1 MLKSKGI
8 GDSDWKELYMANAPW
23 VRIANSVRQFVV
35 LIETPSGRGT
45 GFVVPPLPGSNHQ
58 TVITAYHVVDHAL
71 AWREPI
77 KITHF
82 PTKKQAF
89 LNVNSRLI
97 TPNQAR
103 DQVIIQ
109 FSADALPLPANTIEM
124 LPANSRVNDGVEA
137 GWLGYP
143 AVAPNNLCFFTGCIS
158 TWLAND
164 EAYLVD
170 GVAINGVSGGPAFYE
185 NEKGEIV
192 IVGIV
197 TEYRPNVATG
207 KLLPGVSLIRSIS
220 PLMAFYAQLRETVK
234 SMPVEDAKVQDMPE
248 DKNAD
253 GLPTNLM

>member
-1 MLKSKGI
+1 
-8 GDSDWKELYMANAPW
+8 MANAPW
-23 VRIANSVRQFVV
+23 IRIADSVRNFVV

-45 GFVVPPLPGSNHQ
+45 GFVVPPLPGSDLQ
-58 TVITAYHVVDHAL
+58 TVITAHHVIDHAL
-71 AWREPI
+71 DWREPI

-82 PTKKQAF
+82 PTRKQAF
-89 LNVNSRLI
+89 LNVNSRII
-97 TPNQAR
+97 TPNPAR

-109 FSADALPLPANTIEM
+109 FSANELPLPANNIAM
-124 LPANSRVNDGVEA
+124 VQANVRVFDGVEA

-185 NEKGEIV
+185 DESGNIF
-192 IVGIV
+192 IIGIV

-220 PLMAFYAQLRETVK
+220 PLMAFYDHLRK
-234 SMPVEDAKVQDMPE
+234 SIEPKPVEAAKVQDIPVAK
-248 DKNAD
+248 DVG
-253 GLPTNLM
+253 GLPTSLK

>member
-1 MLKSKGI
+1 MS
-8 GDSDWKELYMANAPW
+8 NAPW
-23 VRIANSVRQFVV
+23 VRIANAVRQSVV

-58 TVITAYHVVDHAL
+58 TIITAHHVVDHAL

-77 KITHF
+77 KVTHF

-89 LNVNSRLI
+89 LDVNSRII
-97 TPNQAR
+97 TPNQGR

-109 FSADALPLPANTIEM
+109 FSADELSLPANTIEM
-124 LPANSRVNDGVEA
+124 LPANVRVNDGVES

-143 AVAPNNLCFFTGCIS
+143 AVAPNNLCFFAGCIS
-158 TWLAND
+158 TWLEKD

-185 NEKGEIV
+185 DENGKIV
-192 IVGIV
+192 IIGIV
-197 TEYRPNVATG
+197 TEYRPNIATG

-220 PLMAFYAQLRETVK
+220 PLMAFYAHLKKTVK
-234 SMPVEDAKVQDMPE
+234 SAPVEDAKVQDIPE
-248 DKNAD
+248 GKITEAH
-253 GLPTNLM
+253 PTSLS